1 MTKKKLLENLKNGEV
16 VVTFKK
22 KDGTIR
28 VMKCTQSFD
37 KFGWDAHKIEYIEQF
52 EGLRDEGYARENH
65 WIAYYKSLGIS
76 LNKNGGK

>member
-37 KFGWDAHKIEYIEQF
+37 NIPAEFHPKTERVIKDKNLISVWDIENLGWRSF
-52 EGLRDEGYARENH
+52 N
-65 WIAYYKSLGIS
+65 YKSII
-76 LNKNGGK
+76 KK